1 MKFAAVLL
9 ALFLS
14 FGSAEAASKY
24 YVVDGDSL
32 NLSMH
37 RIRLNGIDAPEY
49 SQECYYA
56 NHKRYACGI
65 KAYQH
70 LKKLIGSGKVTCVEN
85 DIDIYKR
92 SLSTCYVLKADGSE
106 ININDDMV
114 RSGWAVAYRDEAGEY
129 AEAEAYA
136 KANKLGIWQG
146 KFMKPQLYRI
156 LNK

>member
-1 MKFAAVLL
+1 MKFVAILL
-9 ALFLS
+9 ALLLS

-24 YVVDGDSL
+24 RVTDGDSL
-32 NLSMH
+32 SLGKH

-56 NHKRYACGI
+56 NRKRYACGI
-65 KAYQH
+65 KSYQH
-70 LKKLIGSGKVTCVEN
+70 LKKLVNSGKVTCVEN

-92 SLSTCYVLKADGSE
+92 SLSTCYVLRADGSRV
-106 ININDDMV
+106 NINDDMV
-114 RSGWAVAYRDEAGEY
+114 RSGWAVTYRDDAGEY
-129 AEAEAYA
+129 ADAEAEA
-136 KANKLGIWQG
+136 KRNKSGIWQG